1 MADTKEEATSDQ
13 AEKDAKREKH
23 RKRMNKILYKAWNLP
38 DSTPFQEAANPSDDE
53 PRDLTVLGQNLDKGV
68 YAHGKSGWEVFAD
81 DMGKVY
87 NWHIIRRSK
96 GISLPQNIVRF
107 DYGEGGLA
115 ECANFRTEPIYCVD
129 VWAQNPVLGKKA
141 ANAKPSENAS
151 NSAPKKNASG
161 GKKRKNDGKD
171 SSDSSPKKKATGSN
185 GSLSLSQRE
194 KRAMEL
200 LSSFLEEC
208 GAGPP
213 LTVVQRPGGRF
224 DTAFFS
230 AENKR
235 FKSMT
240 DVARFLNLA
249 KAPKKGLANISKKG
263 RGSKDVQERRL
274 KRELEKLKKSKLKA
288 TKALE
293 DHDNNVNP
301 TDQLLVDQE
310 SFWDDGSNAAKS
322 HKEGRVL
329 PRANIECFPGIPTY
343 CIPDLLLVS
352 AKDRNSQTVG
362 ELDLNPPSF
371 IPVYLSECHIA
382 LLRLLIKD
390 ATSDLWWWSI
400 LETPEMVEQE
410 DEYLVDRKRR
420 PVTAVVKIDMES
432 LLAVDEDPLVTTKW
446 LQALEDVRTRKPDS
460 SGPIKS
466 AVKNAIAVTTNQHV
480 KSYLKKAM
488 RSWKAKSAGVVKR
501 AVVWL
506 IDRMKEARPDL
517 WGRKVS
523 TDEIAQQKKLVADEA
538 ALEMENIIEEVNDD
552 NDGDMNLEED
562 SDDESD
568 SDDDDGSD
576 NEDEFADQSQQPPS
590 PGKLR
595 SSVAVKEN
603 DETTP
608 VTTFVPVKP
617 VPSVVD
623 LLLPPGKPVLPTDLV
638 SALSWPSVIGA
649 TSCRVFQWYKR
660 RRNEVDDSIREF
672 RELKPMSVAER
683 RRREEC
689 ASSRILSECGDIT
702 DPGYNHIESAIKHLC
717 DGNDY
722 LDLTAVQRLGILRML
737 IETAYDTH
745 HIQLS
750 IEDNFKAR
758 VNAVK
763 ALDAEERRA
772 KKTAK
777 EELAAMESAARERL
791 AAEGRDAFIATKRE
805 ELIEDIKASQEY
817 SVEFIESLNDEDII
831 DLDDDTKAEYE
842 ALPTADS
849 FNKAEVNAV
858 VKKIQEE
865 TAFGAESLTVLTLDD
880 IEKRD
885 EEYLKSL
892 QDELLSFGDIDT
904 MNRGHSRAERETFYK
919 VDRLRRE
926 ITNFTEQ
933 MQSLS
938 EERKQAIEDLK
949 DAIED
954 GTVKTLRAAMRT
966 AKLARL
972 SGDDE
977 KTNGVWALDLIRD
990 AALELK
996 NAESRKRV
1004 TEAQKDLIAKRDKCF
1019 IRTEP
1024 LGRDRYQSCFF
1035 HFDYDQSSRIW
1046 TERDLILKSK
1056 CNVENANGIL
1066 LKHSDEACIGAE
1078 DKSGDFLSVDDRD
1091 QPTAKSFLDF
1101 CRQEYHHSAQL
1112 STLARHHWSCYTT
1125 DSSLR
1130 VLVKNL
1136 DGKCATEK
1144 ALKEVLKETLEA
1156 MALASGGDANPQ
1168 NGQSENNETVK
1179 SNTSVDFKS
1188 GGDENV
1194 FLAEKA
1200 NLSEDGDIFKTITSA
1215 IGHRVRL
1222 RSVPNPDRAPDV
1234 AEYTM
1239 GTVTGWKIAEIR
1251 GEEDAMDIEGEASP
1265 QNATA
1270 PLWRIEVDNG
1280 GELHLSGKDIVR
1292 GIARAVKWE
1301 NQHPGYVEYDA
1312 PFLSYRNGFGR
1323 FCGRAAEAP
1332 SSTSAQAFAKHMIK
1346 KENDLYNPLKNRTYE
1361 NNWGGKAGTR
1371 AAWTS
1376 SLREHGH
1383 SFEAVRDG
1391 LLTFENAVFELTG
1404 GFTADEE
1411 KKEEEVSNQGN
1422 PNSLTGKDLLYDETS
1437 RFDIELESLGRDVKG
1452 LWNSYDTRQIFREI
1466 IASSKT
1472 VSILALGL
1480 DLVCRNAQAY
1490 IDRTK
1495 SSAVEPVSLDTS
1507 GFYGRRRAAVK
1518 PGGYSDFF

>member
-1 MADTKEEATSDQ
+1 MHLLTCADIGE
-13 AEKDAKREKH
+13 
-23 RKRMNKILYKAWNLP
+23 
-38 DSTPFQEAANPSDDE
+38 
-53 PRDLTVLGQNLDKGV
+53 
-68 YAHGKSGWEVFAD
+68 
-81 DMGKVY
+81 
-87 NWHIIRRSK
+87 RSQ
-96 GISLPQNIVRF
+96 SQ
-107 DYGEGGLA
+107 
-115 ECANFRTEPIYCVD
+115 NFRC
-129 VWAQNPVLGKKA
+129 Q
-141 ANAKPSENAS
+141 
-151 NSAPKKNASG
+151 
-161 GKKRKNDGKD
+161 
-171 SSDSSPKKKATGSN
+171 
-185 GSLSLSQRE
+185 
-194 KRAMEL
+194 
-200 LSSFLEEC
+200 
-208 GAGPP
+208 
-213 LTVVQRPGGRF
+213 VVQRPGGRF
-224 DTAFFS
+224 DTSFFS

-240 DVARFLNLA
+240 DVARFLNLS
-249 KAPKKGLANISKKG
+249 KAPKKGLAKISKKG
-263 RGSKDVQERRL
+263 RGSKVVQERRL
-274 KRELEKLKKSKLKA
+274 KRELEKLKKSKIKA

-293 DHDNNVNP
+293 DHENNDNS

-310 SFWDDGSNAAKS
+310 SFWDDGSNAAIA

-329 PRANIECFPGIPTY
+329 PRANIECFPGIPTH
-343 CIPDLLLVS
+343 CIPDLLLVWDFFCTFCRVLSLEPIELDDFAAALSFRVS
-352 AKDRNSQTVG
+352 AADHDSQRVG

-382 LLRLLIKD
+382 LLRLLVKD

-410 DEYLVDRKRR
+410 DEYLGDKKRR

-432 LLAVDEDPLVTTKW
+432 LLGVDEDPLVTTKW

-523 TDEIAQQKKLVADEA
+523 AEEIAQQKKFVAEEA
-538 ALEMENIIEEVNDD
+538 ALEMENIMEEVIDD
-552 NDGDMNLEED
+552 NDGDMNLEGD
-562 SDDESD
+562 SDDDSD
-568 SDDDDGSD
+568 SDDDEGSD
-576 NEDEFADQSQQPPS
+576 NEDEFADQAQQPPS
-590 PGKLR
+590 PSKQR
-595 SSVAVKEN
+595 TVKEN

-617 VPSVVD
+617 VPSIVD
-623 LLLPPGKPVLPTDLV
+623 LLLPPGKPALPTDLV
-638 SALSWPSVIGA
+638 SALTWPSVIGA

-683 RRREEC
+683 RRREAC
-689 ASSRILSECGDIT
+689 ASSRILSECGDVT
-702 DPGYNHIESAIKHLC
+702 GADQNHIESAIKHLC

-772 KKTAK
+772 KKAAK

-791 AAEGRDAFIATKRE
+791 ATECRDAFIAAKRE
-805 ELIEDIKASQEY
+805 EVIEDIKASKEY

-842 ALPTADS
+842 ALPTAES
-849 FNKAEVNAV
+849 FNKAEINAV

-865 TAFGAESLTVLTLDD
+865 TAFGAESLTVLTLEE
-880 IEKRD
+880 IEKKD

-892 QDELLSFGDIDT
+892 QDELVSFGDIDT
-904 MNRGHSRAERETFYK
+904 MNRGHSRAERDTFYK
-919 VDRLRRE
+919 VDRLRRD

-933 MQSLS
+933 MQSFS
-938 EERKQAIEDLK
+938 EERKQAIEHLK

-954 GTVKTLRAAMRT
+954 GTVKTLRAAMRS

-972 SGDDE
+972 SGDE
-977 KTNGVWALDLIRD
+977 ETTNGVWALDLLRD

-1035 HFDYDQSSRIW
+1035 HFDYDQSSRVW
-1046 TERDLILKSK
+1046 AERDFIMKNK
-1056 CNVENANGIL
+1056 DNMEIKNGVL
-1066 LKHSDEACIGAE
+1066 LKHPSEACAGAE
-1078 DKSGDFLSVDDRD
+1078 DNSDDFLSVDDRN
-1091 QPTAKSFLDF
+1091 QPTANSFLDF
-1101 CRQEYHHSAQL
+1101 CRQEYHHSAGL
-1112 STLARHHWSCYTT
+1112 STLAKHHWSCYTT
-1125 DSSLR
+1125 DRSLR

-1144 ALKEVLKETLEA
+1144 SLKEVLKETLEA
-1156 MALASGGDANPQ
+1156 MALASSGGDANPQ
-1168 NGQSENNETVK
+1168 NGQSENIEAGEANVTAG
-1179 SNTSVDFKS
+1179 FKGS
-1188 GGDENV
+1188 GDDDV
-1194 FLAEKA
+1194 FLTEKT
-1200 NLSEDGDIFKTITSA
+1200 NLSEDVEILKNITSA
-1215 IGHRVRL
+1215 IGQRVRL

-1239 GTVTGWKIAEIR
+1239 ATVTGWKIAAELKR
-1251 GEEDAMDIEGEASP
+1251 GEDEMETEEQTPP
-1265 QNATA
+1265 QNTKA
-1270 PLWRIEVDNG
+1270 PLWRVDVDNG
-1280 GELHLSGKDIVR
+1280 GELHLPGKEIVR
-1292 GIARAVKWE
+1292 GIARAIKWE
-1301 NQHPGYVEYDA
+1301 TQYPGYFEYDA

-1346 KENDLYNPLKNRTYE
+1346 KENDLYNPLKNRTFE

-1404 GFTADEE
+1404 GFIADEE
-1411 KKEEEVSNQGN
+1411 KKEEDVPVTQDKVNTI
-1422 PNSLTGKDLLYDETS
+1422 TGKDLLYDETS

-1466 IASSKT
+1466 IATSKT
-1472 VSILALGL
+1472 VSVLALGL
-1480 DLVCRNAQAY
+1480 DLVCRNAQGY

-1495 SSAVEPVSLDTS
+1495 SSAVAPVSLDTS
-1507 GFYGRRRAAVK
+1507 GMYGRRRAAVK
-1518 PGGYSDFF
+1518 PGGYSDFFK